1 MTIRLD
7 DDIRNDL
14 LDGIDSTF
22 NSGVLEIRSGT
33 QPATAND
40 AATGTLLASITLPAD
55 AFAAA
60 GSGAKALAG
69 TWQDAS
75 ANATGTA
82 GWFRLANGADTR
94 RIDGDV
100 TVTSGG
106 GDLELDSVS
115 ITIAQ
120 VVTVTTFTLNMPAV

>member
-120 VVTVTTFTLNMPAV
+120 VVTVTTFTLNMPAA